1 MMEQQFEKAEQ
12 ILSWR
17 EMKPGATYKY
27 HGIECRGKNSNY
39 KPISVVT
46 LETKDGVKM
55 YYAPPSLYWDL
66 TRRAK
71 TSYIRYEG
79 LQNST
84 SGYQYPVFMFAN

>member
-1 MMEQQFEKAEQ
+1 MMEQQFEKAEK

-17 EMKPGATYKY
+17 EMTPGTVYKY
-27 HGIECRGKNSNY
+27 HGIQCRGKNSCD
-39 KPISVVT
+39 KPISVMT

-55 YYAPPSLYWDL
+55 YYAPASLHWNL
-66 TRRAK
+66 IRRAK